1 MTDPVEDLILLLKGL
16 RVDVN
21 NPRKSHKA
29 GDMIVLLNKINTKI
43 DNYDRANRRKRRI
56 NRRI

>member
-1 MTDPVEDLILLLKGL
+1 MIEELLSLIKGL
-16 RVDVN
+16 RADIN
-21 NPRKSHKA
+21 DPYIAHKKA

-43 DNYDRANRRKRRI
+43 DNYDRAKRRS

>member
-1 MTDPVEDLILLLKGL
+1 MTEPVEEIIGLLKGL
-16 RVDVN
+16 RADVN
-21 NPRKSHKA
+21 NPYKSHKA

-43 DNYDRANRRKRRI
+43 DNYDRAKRRNR